1 MCRIHHYPERSGDNS
16 QMAVVRLTESIQVG
30 NIAWY
35 LSGGLSDA
43 ERLEHARA
51 TNGAVL
57 RGSQG
62 HRVGAKLRK
71 AGFDGRLWLDAAAWE
86 ASGEPPQDTLLGD
99 RWRQLQEELDVEE
112 VTSPGSFVAGSDLSG
127 LSAALDSE
135 GAWVAAN
142 GGRLSLTL
150 GASWLTSGLPQLIL
164 WLGHV
169 EGPLALAFADPNDPL
184 GHPGAVE
191 GLVELLRSVDN
202 VAIWRCDLG
211 AVGAVAYGASMG
223 GIGTSTTVRH
233 AVSPGQ
239 NAGGRRNDPSP
250 SVFVAELL
258 DFRRGSLL
266 DEFPREAS
274 PTCDLVCC
282 RGQQLRRLN
291 DRHAAGEAGTHNRVA
306 IGNVIAEILETPSE
320 FRPEAFKAMCTAAE
334 YAVAELAS
342 AARRPLKV
350 RPQIRA
356 WAQVC

>member
-1 MCRIHHYPERSGDNS
+1 
-16 QMAVVRLTESIQVG
+16 MAIVRAAPNIQVG
-30 NIAWY
+30 DVAWY
-35 LSGGLSDA
+35 LSGRLSDA
-43 ERLEHARA
+43 ERLEHAHA

-86 ASGEPPQDTLLGD
+86 RSGEPPQDTLLGD
-99 RWRQLQEELDVEE
+99 RWKQLQEELGVEE
-112 VTSPGSFVAGSDLSG
+112 MLSPGSFVAASDLSR
-127 LSAALDSE
+127 LSSALDTE
-135 GAWVAAN
+135 GAWVATN

-150 GASWLTSGLPQLIL
+150 ATSWLTSRLPQLIP
-164 WLGHV
+164 WLGTV
-169 EGPLALAFADPNDPL
+169 EAPLALAFADPNDPL
-184 GHPGAVE
+184 GRQGAVQ
-191 GLVELLRSVDN
+191 GLVELLRSVDD
-202 VAIWRCDLG
+202 VAILRCDLG
-211 AVGAVAYGASMG
+211 AVGAVAHGASMG
-223 GIGTSTTVRH
+223 AIGTSTTVRH

-239 NAGGRRNDPSP
+239 HAGGRRNDPSP

-258 DFRRGSLL
+258 DFKRGSSL

-291 DRHAAGEAGTHNRVA
+291 GKHAAAEARMHNRIA
-306 IGNVIAEILETPSE
+306 IGGVIGRIVETPPE
-320 FRPEAFKAMCTAAE
+320 LQPEAFKAMCTAAE

-342 AARRPLKV
+342 AARRRLMV

-356 WAQVC
+356 WARVY

>member
-1 MCRIHHYPERSGDNS
+1 
-16 QMAVVRLTESIQVG
+16 MAIVRTTPNVQVG
-30 NIAWY
+30 DIAWY
-35 LSGGLSDA
+35 LSGGLSDS

-57 RGSQG
+57 RGDQG

-71 AGFDGRLWLDAAAWE
+71 AGFDGRLWLDPTAWE
-86 ASGEPPQDTLLGD
+86 RSGDPPQETLMGD
-99 RWRQLQEELDVEE
+99 RWKQLQEELGVEE
-112 VTSPGSFVAGSDLSG
+112 MLSPGSFVSSADLSG
-127 LSAALDSE
+127 LSSALETE
-135 GAWVAAN
+135 GAWVVTN

-150 GASWLTSGLPQLIL
+150 DAPWLTSELPELIP
-164 WLGHV
+164 WLRSV
-169 EGPLALAFADPNDPL
+169 EAPLALAFADPNDPL
-184 GHPGAVE
+184 ARPGAVQ
-191 GLVELLRSVDN
+191 GLVELLRSLGD
-202 VAIWRCDLG
+202 VAILRCDLG
-211 AVGAVAYGASMG
+211 AVGAVAHGATTG
-223 GIGTSTTVRH
+223 AIGTSTMVRH

-239 NAGGRRNDPSP
+239 YAGGRRNDPSP

-282 RGQQLRRLN
+282 RGQRLRRLN
-291 DRHAAGEAGTHNRVA
+291 DRHAAAEARAHNRIA
-306 IGNVIAEILETPSE
+306 IGNVIGQILETPSE
-320 FRPEAFKAMCTAAE
+320 LRPETFSAMCTAAE

-356 WAQVC
+356 WARVC